1 MDDIKEGSIDLAE
14 QSIDLE
20 DIESAYDEDL
30 DKEDNG
36 ELDQQAQDAGAM
48 VGMAPA
54 GEAPAPALGGG
65 QTV

>member
-36 ELDQQAQDAGAM
+36 EQDQQAQDAGAM
-48 VGMAPA
+48 TGMAPA